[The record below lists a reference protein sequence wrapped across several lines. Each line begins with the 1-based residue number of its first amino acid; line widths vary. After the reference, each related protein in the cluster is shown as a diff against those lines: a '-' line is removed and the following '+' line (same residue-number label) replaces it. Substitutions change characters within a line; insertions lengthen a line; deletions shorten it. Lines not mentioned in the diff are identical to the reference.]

1 VAQFIELLVLGGLLN
16 VSNNNI
22 IKIPMDELNQI
33 QDLTD
38 WEKVKE
44 MSDEDIKANA
54 NEDPDC
60 QPTDDNFWDD
70 AKVVKLNTHEVS

>member
-54 NEDPDC
+54 N
-60 QPTDDNFWDD
+60 
-70 AKVVKLNTHEVS
+70 